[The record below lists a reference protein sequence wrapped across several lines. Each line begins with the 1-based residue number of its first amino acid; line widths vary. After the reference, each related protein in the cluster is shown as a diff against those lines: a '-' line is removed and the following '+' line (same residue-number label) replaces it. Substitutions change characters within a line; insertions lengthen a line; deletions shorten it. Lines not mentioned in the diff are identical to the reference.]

1 MPLTRTATSSLALRV
16 PDVDEVVAFYTRI
29 VGLRVHSAL
38 DGGGVRLGWGAGHH
52 VLDLRPGERALE
64 LVAFEVAAP
73 GLLDELAATLG
84 AQLDVVDG
92 DPRLRDP
99 RPRRQPPALPRHRR
113 PRGRALGDGA
123 RRPIRYQHATLA
135 TSDLATMLA
144 FYTDRV
150 GFRLSDVMGD
160 GVRLAA
166 QLRRPPHARRRRVR
180 RAGASTTSPSTSPAG
195 ATCSRGATG

>member
-73 GLLDELAATLG
+73 GLLDGLAGTLG

-92 DPRLRDP
+92 IRGFEIRDPDGNRLRFHDIVD
-99 RPRRQPPALPRHRR
+99 
-113 PRGRALGDGA
+113 RAGEQLGDGA

-144 FYTDRV
+144 FYTDRS
-150 GFRLSDVMGD
+150 GS
-160 GVRLAA
+160 
-166 QLRRPPHARRRRVR
+166 
-180 RAGASTTSPSTSPAG
+180 ASRT
-195 ATCSRGATG
+195 